1 MANLERNA
9 RKRTLNPKLS
19 STDNASQEAAN
30 LKRQKIQKGATTATT
45 TSKKRQ
51 PSIEDSDEDSD
62 EDDLPKQVSVKQ
74 TKNRRA
80 RDSSRASDGSDD
92 DVEMLD
98 GEASMP
104 ASSVIGASEAGD
116 GDGIDEDSLDVE
128 LGIFFHLHIVYH
140 SL

>member
-1 MANLERNA
+1 MANLERNT

-19 STDNASQEAAN
+19 STDNASRDAAN

-45 TSKKRQ
+45 TSKKHQ

-62 EDDLPKQVSVKQ
+62 EDDIPKQVSVKQ

-80 RDSSRASDGSDD
+80 EDSSRASDGSDD

-104 ASSVIGASEAGD
+104 ASSVIGASEVD
-116 GDGIDEDSLDVE
+116 DGIEEDSCEVE
-128 LGIFFHLHIVYH
+128 LGIFFHLHIVYD